1 MYNAWAFKDVASF
14 RNKYLNGLHMP
25 PKWIVLV
32 NIWSI
37 VNSWYCK
44 PQKWRKWVNFLVIKH
59 FCRFAF
65 SIIKSDPFL
74 LFPCF
79 AAEKNGN
86 CKISN
91 LMLASMPFE
100 FYYIFTK
107 AYLEFF
113 YWKRGY
119 CAYITSLTVTIFF
132 KKRVCMC
139 VRVCMFMYEC
149 ALSVSSSLCNWCY
162 GTLTKRAK
170 EKILLPFATVGIR
183 YRGVL
188 WMRWYMCIYLDVY
201 MNVETDECSM
211 FSVSFS
217 LWKCDFYHCNADILL
232 LCSHQ
237 CELRW
242 FWFDEIS
249 NNQNN

>member
-1 MYNAWAFKDVASF
+1 MDCIS
-14 RNKYLNGLHMP
+14 KYLKHI
-25 PKWIVLV
+25 K
-32 NIWSI
+32 SRTC
-37 VNSWYCK
+37 WYCK

-113 YWKRGY
+113 CWKRGY

-132 KKRVCMC
+132 LKACMHVRAC
-139 VRVCMFMYEC
+139 VYVYVWVRVEC
-149 ALSVSSSLCNWCY
+149 IKF
-162 GTLTKRAK
+162 TL
-170 EKILLPFATVGIR
+170 
-183 YRGVL
+183 
-188 WMRWYMCIYLDVY
+188 
-201 MNVETDECSM
+201 
-211 FSVSFS
+211 
-217 LWKCDFYHCNADILL
+217 
-232 LCSHQ
+232 
-237 CELRW
+237 
-242 FWFDEIS
+242 
-249 NNQNN
+249 